1 MNEIVE
7 TLQGMLADCRAIHR
21 DTWPSVARLERRLHT
36 VRALFRDVE
45 YPNKEQRHA
54 MRELCDYCEEFLEQT
69 ERLEDDFLFTLNR
82 KHKHRDAREGTIER
96 DDPRLPA
103 GILAGEIIDAIE
115 AFSDPVVVQATPAIM
130 PATPVVAQD
139 APAPVASAPSDHW
152 FEKANKS
159 YKRDILKQVDEWL
172 RGASTK
178 TEFYDDA
185 KEFRTGDGIIRL
197 ASELNKILTEA
208 GKDCR
213 FSALNSGSRLSLM
226 AGPATTKE
234 RRKKTKTKSTKKR
247 QRNDN
252 K

>member
-21 DTWPSVARLERRLHT
+21 DTWSSVARLRSRLHN

-82 KHKHRDAREGTIER
+82 EHKYLDAREGTIER

-139 APAPVASAPSDHW
+139 APAPIASAPW
-152 FEKANKS
+152 FAGAKPLEQEILSKVDEKLAGSVWPCDFTEFIWEKDPPCLFDPKKVQRLAGSMNRILEKA
-159 YKRDILKQVDEWL
+159 
-172 RGASTK
+172 
-178 TEFYDDA
+178 
-185 KEFRTGDGIIRL
+185 
-197 ASELNKILTEA
+197 
-208 GKDCR
+208 GKPCR
-213 FSALNSGSRLSLM
+213 FSAPNGAKKLILIATGDAQARSGPRKSKS
-226 AGPATTKE
+226 K
-234 RRKKTKTKSTKKR
+234 RRKTK
-247 QRNDN
+247 
-252 K
+252 